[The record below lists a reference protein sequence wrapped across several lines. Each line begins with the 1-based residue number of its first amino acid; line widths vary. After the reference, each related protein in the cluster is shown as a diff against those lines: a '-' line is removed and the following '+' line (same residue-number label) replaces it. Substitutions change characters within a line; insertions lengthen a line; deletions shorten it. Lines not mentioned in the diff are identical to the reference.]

1 MSGEEK
7 EESDTRE
14 LPLYLIIEKR
24 TKTRPGSLACPQLEV
39 TTPPTTPAS
48 SSTLLERMG
57 PIQWRWR

>member
-7 EESDTRE
+7 EESVTGE
-14 LPLYLIIEKR
+14 LPLHLIIEKR

-48 SSTLLERMG
+48 SSTLPERMG

>member
-7 EESDTRE
+7 EESVTGE

-48 SSTLLERMG
+48 SSTLPERMG